1 MGSRR
6 QEAEQPELLDPL
18 ERKGLD
24 ALP

>member
-24 ALP
+24 VLP